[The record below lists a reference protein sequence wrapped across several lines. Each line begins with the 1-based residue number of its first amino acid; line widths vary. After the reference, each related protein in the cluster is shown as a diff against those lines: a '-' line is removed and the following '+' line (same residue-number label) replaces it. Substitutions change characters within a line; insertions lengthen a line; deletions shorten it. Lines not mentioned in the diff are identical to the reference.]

1 MVGMALH
8 GSESSSDAGIALP
21 VALRND
27 LALDREFISLINRI
41 ENLDTTMK
49 KRFDYNIVS
58 GEGRVFFNIVKNNGS
73 MLKLIAN
80 NPNFSLRTAFNSIK
94 KLESVDLLQKTIQTD
109 DMRRVFVALDMDR
122 IINLIDGDA

>member
-1 MVGMALH
+1 MALH

-41 ENLDTTMK
+41 ENLDTAMK